1 MTNINETIKAAK
13 AEIFRTASK
22 SEPPQSFVQ
31 QDDIMDMMLREY
43 FNPAS
48 RLPIEMT
55 IEAIT
60 AGGQMCKAGADITK
74 EQVTAILQ
82 KHKPK

>member
-1 MTNINETIKAAK
+1 MTNLNETIKAAK
-13 AEIFRTASK
+13 AEIFRTAAK

-31 QDDIMDMMLREY
+31 QNDIMDMMLGEY

-48 RLPIEMT
+48 RVPTEMT
-55 IEAIT
+55 LQAIT
-60 AGGQMCKAGADITK
+60 AGGQMCKAGADITQ